1 MRRMSCGVLSYQTAE
16 RLLRLQDRPLN
27 LASKEHAILEILVM
41 RRGRRVR
48 KEVIHER
55 IHSLDTFVKAV
66 EVYVH
71 RWRRKL
77 ADAGRS

>member
-1 MRRMSCGVLSYQTAE
+1 MRRMSCGLLSYQTAE

-41 RRGRRVR
+41 RRGGRVR

-55 IHSLDTFVKAV
+55 IYSLDTFVKAV

-71 RWRRKL
+71 RLRRKL

>member
-1 MRRMSCGVLSYQTAE
+1 MRRMSCGVLSYRTAE

-27 LASKEHAILEILVM
+27 LAFKEHVTLEIFVM
-41 RRGRRVR
+41 RRGRRAR

-55 IHSLDTFVKAV
+55 ICSLDTFVKAV

-71 RWRRKL
+71 RLRRKL